1 MNLSNIIK
9 NLREINL
16 RELVWPLL
24 DPIEEHTKNRNTSR
38 LLKESDYSWDNNE
51 IQSLLYYIE
60 KYKESEDGRLKTVE
74 SKSIIFIGAFGI
86 TITIL
91 IGLINN
97 IASQLMESFNFI
109 QVLLFILITITVI
122 YLCRSVWFS
131 VKALERQEYHT
142 LGLPEFMLNNVNQKK
157 KKIIIELYNGII
169 KNQEKINLKVD
180 YMTMA
185 QEYFKRAIVA
195 VILFIGVYII
205 NMVMYL
211 LGR

>member
-91 IGLINN
+91 TLQRN
-97 IASQLMESFNFI
+97 IR
-109 QVLLFILITITVI
+109 TT
-122 YLCRSVWFS
+122 
-131 VKALERQEYHT
+131 
-142 LGLPEFMLNNVNQKK
+142 
-157 KKIIIELYNGII
+157 
-169 KNQEKINLKVD
+169 
-180 YMTMA
+180 
-185 QEYFKRAIVA
+185 
-195 VILFIGVYII
+195 
-205 NMVMYL
+205 
-211 LGR
+211 